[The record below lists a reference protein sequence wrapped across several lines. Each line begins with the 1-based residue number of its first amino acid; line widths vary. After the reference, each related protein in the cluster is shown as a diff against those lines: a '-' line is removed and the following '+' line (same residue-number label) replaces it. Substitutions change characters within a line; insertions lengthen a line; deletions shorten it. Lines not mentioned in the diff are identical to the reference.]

1 MANPFDTLR
10 GMLKNEGT
18 RAYDNRSVTG
28 GLDKFIPAFEQQARK
43 ASFDEALIAE
53 VSAWMRDYGT
63 LTPEQR
69 PEAIKTLLA
78 KLPSQ
83 PARPTPRPEPPRP
96 QPQPERTERRDERRE
111 PNPRADRP
119 ERTERNQRNERP
131 ERSERSAP
139 PHPSESASALAPRS
153 GPGLQP
159 APPPANPTPEEKIA
173 FTQDVESA
181 PALVN
186 PQAESNV
193 SPPAPAPV
201 PQPPA
206 RKEQPP
212 PRPAPRPYIPKPKP
226 PPPPGKRRAL
236 PPEPFGVGLEAP
248 LTVLRGIGPKQAEN
262 LQRLGLQTMGDALWF
277 FPRRYVDYSELKTI
291 NRLEYGEEITLIATV
306 WETYKKRTQ
315 GGRGVMVKSVLNDGT
330 GAMEVTWF
338 NQPWIASRL
347 AQGKQVQIAGRV
359 SQYLGRLTLSSPVL
373 EDIDKDSLH
382 SGRIVPIYPLTKD
395 VSGNAMRRWMFEVIG
410 YTASKVSDPLPE
422 SIRTRA
428 RLLPLSEALLQIHFP
443 DSQEMLAAARKRLAF
458 DEMLLL
464 QLGVQQQRVAWK
476 SEIAQPLRI
485 FDESLNTLV
494 SPLPYE
500 LTGAQ
505 KRALADVQADL
516 SRPVPMNRLLQ
527 GDVGSGKTVVSA
539 MAMAIAVNAGAQAAV
554 MAPTAILAEQ
564 HYRTIS
570 SLLGNQYSTAL
581 LLGATPDGEKQRI
594 YDGLRAGSIKIV
606 IGTQSLIQEKVEFAN
621 LGLVVV
627 DEQHRFGVAQRAK
640 LRSKGNAGAP
650 HLLVMTATPIPR
662 TLALTVYGE
671 LDLSII
677 DEMPPGRLPIE
688 TRIMYINERERAY
701 AFVHNQIQQGRQA
714 YIICPLVEESDKV
727 EAKAAVEEYE
737 RLQSQV
743 FQKLTLGLLHGRLK
757 PDEKEEVMTRFRDG
771 EVQVLVSTSV
781 VEVGVDVPNASV
793 VLIEGANRFGLSQL
807 HQFRGRVGRGGHQ
820 SYCLL
825 ASEFGV
831 GDQAAQ
837 TANTRLLAMEQTQDG
852 FVLAQ
857 KDLEI
862 RGPGEFLGTRQ
873 SGFGALKLAKLTD
886 LPLIDQARR
895 EAATLLEADP
905 KLDQP
910 HHAPLAE
917 RLTEFWRNI
926 QGAGDVS

>member
-1 MANPFDTLR
+1 
-10 GMLKNEGT
+10 
-18 RAYDNRSVTG
+18 
-28 GLDKFIPAFEQQARK
+28 
-43 ASFDEALIAE
+43 
-53 VSAWMRDYGT
+53 
-63 LTPEQR
+63 
-69 PEAIKTLLA
+69 
-78 KLPSQ
+78 
-83 PARPTPRPEPPRP
+83 
-96 QPQPERTERRDERRE
+96 
-111 PNPRADRP
+111 
-119 ERTERNQRNERP
+119 
-131 ERSERSAP
+131 
-139 PHPSESASALAPRS
+139 
-153 GPGLQP
+153 
-159 APPPANPTPEEKIA
+159 
-173 FTQDVESA
+173 
-181 PALVN
+181 
-186 PQAESNV
+186 
-193 SPPAPAPV
+193 
-201 PQPPA
+201 
-206 RKEQPP
+206 
-212 PRPAPRPYIPKPKP
+212 
-226 PPPPGKRRAL
+226 
-236 PPEPFGVGLEAP
+236 
-248 LTVLRGIGPKQAEN
+248 
-262 LQRLGLQTMGDALWF
+262 
-277 FPRRYVDYSELKTI
+277 
-291 NRLEYGEEITLIATV
+291 
-306 WETYKKRTQ
+306 
-315 GGRGVMVKSVLNDGT
+315 
-330 GAMEVTWF
+330 
-338 NQPWIASRL
+338 
-347 AQGKQVQIAGRV
+347 
-359 SQYLGRLTLSSPVL
+359 
-373 EDIDKDSLH
+373 
-382 SGRIVPIYPLTKD
+382 
-395 VSGNAMRRWMFEVIG
+395 
-410 YTASKVSDPLPE
+410 
-422 SIRTRA
+422 
-428 RLLPLSEALLQIHFP
+428 
-443 DSQEMLAAARKRLAF
+443 
-458 DEMLLL
+458 
-464 QLGVQQQRVAWK
+464 
-476 SEIAQPLRI
+476 
-485 FDESLNTLV
+485 
-494 SPLPYE
+494 
-500 LTGAQ
+500 
-505 KRALADVQADL
+505 
-516 SRPVPMNRLLQ
+516 
-527 GDVGSGKTVVSA
+527 
-539 MAMAIAVNAGAQAAV
+539 MAMAVAVNAGAQAAV

-564 HYRTIS
+564 HYRTIMA
-570 SLLGNQYSTAL
+570 LLCRDAASPRLLQPEQIAL
-581 LLGATPDGEKQRI
+581 LLGATPEGEKQRI
-594 YDGLRAGSIKIV
+594 YDGLRDGSIKIV

-701 AFVHNQIQQGRQA
+701 AFVQNQIQQGRQA

-727 EAKAAVEEYE
+727 EAKAAVDEYE

-743 FQKLTLGLLHGRLK
+743 FRQLRLGLLHGRMK
-757 PDEKEEVMTRFRDG
+757 PDEKEDVMTRFRDG

-910 HHAPLAE
+910 QHAPLAE